1 MKKSKWTEEK
11 IIGILKELE
20 AGIPVKDLCRKC
32 GVSDVTIYSWRKKY
46 GGMEVSE
53 ARRLKEL
60 EVENGKLKK
69 LVAEQL
75 LELTVVKDLLSK
87 NF

>member
-20 AGIPVKDLCRKC
+20 AGIPVKDLCRKY

-60 EVENGKLKK
+60 ELENGKLKK